1 MRMHKTANQPA
12 STNYIHPVNLSD
24 REREILRLIIEGQTN
39 QQIAS
44 NLYLSLSTV
53 KTHVKSIFNKMGV
66 DHRVQAAVIALRYE
80 LI

>member
-1 MRMHKTANQPA
+1 MQRTVNQPA
-12 STNYIHPVNLSD
+12 SASYIRSVNLSA
-24 REREILRLIIEGQTN
+24 REREILKLIIEGQTN

>member
-1 MRMHKTANQPA
+1 MQKTVNQPA
-12 STNYIHPVNLSD
+12 SSNYIRPINLSE
-24 REREILRLIIEGQTN
+24 REREILKLIVEGQTN

-44 NLYLSLSTV
+44 HLFLSLSTV

-66 DHRVQAAVIALRYE
+66 EHRVQAAVMALRYE

>member
-1 MRMHKTANQPA
+1 MQKTVNQSA
-12 STNYIHPVNLSD
+12 SPKYTHSIHLSD
-24 REREILRLIIEGQTN
+24 REREILELIVEGQTN

-44 NLYLSLSTV
+44 QLFLSLSTV

-66 DHRVQAAVIALRYE
+66 EHRVQAAVMALRYE